1 MPETINATVTK
12 QAESDRVGIRLVS
25 GGEGG
30 KIFVDATT
38 GLFGET
44 GKKQQQQQQ
53 QQHCCSVSSSSTFIL
68 FCSQLTP
75 SVCCTFCSLQR

>member
-25 GGEGG
+25 GVGG

-53 QQHCCSVSSSSTFIL
+53 QHCCSVSSS
-68 FCSQLTP
+68 
-75 SVCCTFCSLQR
+75 